1 MQKIDTQILKRANR
15 EAIYNIY
22 PYLSNKVDLSSDS
35 CKFSDVVSKLRQS
48 YERDSDKWSQEQLSQ
63 LEVLEKAIEEDN
75 YLAESVIGNQIHI
88 KNGLNVCTFTDQ
100 DGTVSVVFRGTG
112 DGEWIDNGEGLSGIP
127 EENIYFQ
134 YDRNGDVI
142 GETVIQNDYATDQQV
157 EALNWFNKT
166 AAQNGWDENTN
177 IIISG
182 HSKGGNKA
190 QFITANSDLVDQCY
204 NFNGQGFSQEALVAF
219 QKKYGENYEKR
230 RQKIYSFS
238 AYNDYVNVL
247 GTPLVLENQRY
258 FLKAPIG
265 DKDMMKYHNIEAMLD
280 KNGKFNE
287 QCEQGDLSEYVQK
300 VSESLMELPPSLRQY
315 ATLGI
320 MNFFQRYIGKAEALN
335 GDSVTA
341 EETVMG
347 LGIAI
352 GPVLGNLLGTGDGY
366 EALEDIIAI
375 YGDDALSG
383 IEDFYN
389 SIGNRYGK
397 LAEASFIIMS
407 SAVVAV
413 AAPFL
418 VGSVIAA
425 AGVSNL
431 MNALNILSEKIQKIS
446 MDIYEK
452 TVVFYTSVLDCMKQF
467 LFSVFHSRN
476 VIVGGL
482 PLIQVDTGRLRFYA
496 DSLENIKKRTDR
508 LDRRIKSFCLKNN
521 LQRFSL
527 LQQANIIAESNLCI
541 SNCIR
546 FLNETADD
554 FDITERKVVEL
565 FSEM

>member
-88 KNGLNVCTFTDQ
+88 KNGLNACTFTDQ

-204 NFNGQGFSQEALVAF
+204 NFNGQGFSPEALMAF

-280 KNGKFNE
+280 KNGKFKRF
-287 QCEQGDLSEYVQK
+287 QK
-300 VSESLMELPPSLRQY
+300 
-315 ATLGI
+315 
-320 MNFFQRYIGKAEALN
+320 
-335 GDSVTA
+335 
-341 EETVMG
+341 
-347 LGIAI
+347 
-352 GPVLGNLLGTGDGY
+352 
-366 EALEDIIAI
+366 
-375 YGDDALSG
+375 
-383 IEDFYN
+383 
-389 SIGNRYGK
+389 
-397 LAEASFIIMS
+397 
-407 SAVVAV
+407 
-413 AAPFL
+413 
-418 VGSVIAA
+418 
-425 AGVSNL
+425 
-431 MNALNILSEKIQKIS
+431 
-446 MDIYEK
+446 
-452 TVVFYTSVLDCMKQF
+452 
-467 LFSVFHSRN
+467 H
-476 VIVGGL
+476 
-482 PLIQVDTGRLRFYA
+482 
-496 DSLENIKKRTDR
+496 
-508 LDRRIKSFCLKNN
+508 
-521 LQRFSL
+521 
-527 LQQANIIAESNLCI
+527 
-541 SNCIR
+541 
-546 FLNETADD
+546 
-554 FDITERKVVEL
+554 
-565 FSEM
+565 